1 MIPNNYIL
9 QHNTIPSQG
18 KLMAIDVGTRRIGIA
33 DCDYTQTITTP
44 RLIIERQS
52 NIKDFALIK
61 NFITENDIKALI
73 IGFPAHMDRKFHEMS
88 EFTIKFTKSFDQFLS
103 QQGLILPI
111 ILFDER
117 LSSFEAEEIAKATP
131 TRKKQKHFDDI
142 AARVILEDFLYCKG

>member
-44 RLIIERQS
+44 RIIIERQS
-52 NIKDFALIK
+52 NAKDFALII
-61 NFITENDIKALI
+61 NFIAENDIKAI
-73 IGFPAHMDRKFHEMS
+73 IVGFPAHMDRKFHEMS
-88 EFTIKFTKSFDQFLS
+88 EFTIKFTKSLDQFLMQHS
-103 QQGLILPI
+103 LTLPVV
-111 ILFDER
+111 LFDER

-131 TRKKQKHFDDI
+131 SRKKQKHFDDI